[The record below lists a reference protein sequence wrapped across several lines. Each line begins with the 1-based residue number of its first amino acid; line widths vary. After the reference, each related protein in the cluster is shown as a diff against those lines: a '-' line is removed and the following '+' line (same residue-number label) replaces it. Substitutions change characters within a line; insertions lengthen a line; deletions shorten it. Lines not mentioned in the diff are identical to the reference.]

1 MPPIDELP
9 QQQAEVVF
17 TEESI
22 DWLIENVVAPQ
33 RENVMDTIVS
43 LFAAPQGKYPLSNQN
58 KTNLVGFNT
67 VEAAQ
72 REFRIIYR
80 VSVREGVGLI
90 EVITIGHRRDD
101 EVYVYAH
108 DLIQSGKL
116 SEAEQTQIWDALTL
130 IDDTKARVGLED
142 WDYKEEP
149 APERLIKSAVAAG
162 ALDEDFARILSKDE
176 IVVAMSAAWV
186 NGEVNHEAAIAAALG
201 RIATSTRPDR
211 ILASRR
217 EPRCGAIMPKLKTP
231 CIRVKGH
238 AGAHR
243 GHR

>member
-1 MPPIDELP
+1 MSFLE
-9 QQQAEVVF
+9 QQAEVVL
-17 TEESI
+17 TEENI
-22 DWLIENVVAPQ
+22 DCLIENVVTSQ
-33 RENVMDTIVS
+33 RENVIDTIVS
-43 LFAAPQGKYPLSNQN
+43 LFAAPQGEHPLSNQN

-67 VEAAQ
+67 VEVAQ

-149 APERLIKSAVAAG
+149 APEGLIKPAVVAG

-176 IVVAMSAAWV
+176 IVVAMSAAW
-186 NGEVNHEAAIAAALG
+186 ETA
-201 RIATSTRPDR
+201 
-211 ILASRR
+211 
-217 EPRCGAIMPKLKTP
+217 K
-231 CIRVKGH
+231 
-238 AGAHR
+238 
-243 GHR
+243 